1 MCPDIFISTL
11 LKVFESIFGIF
22 RIKDE
27 FSFSLRTL
35 QCILTYLIKGE
46 TSQEE
51 EIISQTDDGIYTH
64 KSKYLSLLAYTLFPS
79 FLPFLHIQIHLLLSL
94 SHTHTHTYTH
104 YLSHTHALIISV
116 PPIPHLLRILLRIF
130 PLSHSLSPMT
140 FDIPPLRKN
149 FFLTVTH
156 STLFREISRTQT
168 HTHIHILSLSLYLL
182 TSRSHIFLL

>member
-79 FLPFLHIQIHLLLSL
+79 FLPFLHIHIHLLLSL
-94 SHTHTHTYTH
+94 SHTHTYIHTLSLTH
-104 YLSHTHALIISV
+104 TRTHNFCPSNSSSPPHTSTYF
-116 PPIPHLLRILLRIF
+116 P
-130 PLSHSLSPMT
+130 PLSLT
-140 FDIPPLRKN
+140 FPHD
-149 FFLTVTH
+149 F
-156 STLFREISRTQT
+156 
-168 HTHIHILSLSLYLL
+168 
-182 TSRSHIFLL
+182 